1 MPERAPDHVYVIYI
15 AARPDAVWN
24 GLFDRDMTKA
34 YWAHYNLSDWTPGSR
49 WEHVRSDESG
59 TVDILGTVEDIDPP
73 RRLVISWAFPHDAQ
87 DEAKVS
93 RVTFEP
99 TPLGPDTRL
108 TVIHSDLE
116 PGSDMEKGV
125 SDGWPAVLSN
135 LKTLLETGRPLS
147 SDKWTSDSDEA
158 SPESDAFKG

>member
-15 AARPDAVWN
+15 AARPDVVWN

-34 YWAHYNLSDWTPGSR
+34 YWGHYNVSDWTPGSR

-73 RRLVISWAFPHDAQ
+73 RRLVISWAFPHDA
-87 DEAKVS
+87 
-93 RVTFEP
+93 FEL

-147 SDKWTSDSDEA
+147 SDKWPSDSDEA
-158 SPESDAFKG
+158 SPESDASKG

>member
-1 MPERAPDHVYVIYI
+1 M
-15 AARPDAVWN
+15 WN

-34 YWAHYNLSDWTPGSR
+34 YWGHYNVSDWTPGSR

-73 RRLVISWAFPHDAQ
+73 RRLVISWAFPYDAQ
-87 DEAKVS
+87 DETTVS
-93 RVTFEP
+93 RVTFEL

-125 SDGWPAVLSN
+125 TDGWPAVLSN

-147 SDKWTSDSDEA
+147 SDKWPSVSGEA
-158 SPESDAFKG
+158 SPESD